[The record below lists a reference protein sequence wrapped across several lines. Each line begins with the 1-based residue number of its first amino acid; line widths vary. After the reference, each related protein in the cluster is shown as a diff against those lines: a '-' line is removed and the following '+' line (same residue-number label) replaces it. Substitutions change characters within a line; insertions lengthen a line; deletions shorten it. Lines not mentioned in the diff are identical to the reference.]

1 MLYKFK
7 CCSKKDFGNYICI
20 VCFDIYHPSCLERK
34 NGFVKINK
42 HKILCSTECHTLL
55 ESNERIVSDLNDQVT
70 ALTGLLRDKDSVIS
84 TQKRRTQDFEDLALE
99 SEQELLTKFEESKSI
114 IDGLQKKLQA
124 NKLEYDE
131 LLKEIARN
139 EEYIQGLVKDKQG
152 LDTLQGNMITAISTL
167 ETDNKSLQIELETL
181 RDNTRPENQVNL
193 VPKCYR
199 DASTLTDNSANQSIP
214 VNQSIP
220 PHSVLISQSRPNN
233 SFSSSKRKMLLL
245 TDDNGK
251 HLCKALSNCNNMTN
265 FIIESIHKPG
275 GKFADIVESVKSFN

>member
-1 MLYKFK
+1 M
-7 CCSKKDFGNYICI
+7 DFC
-20 VCFDIYHPSCLERK
+20 
-34 NGFVKINK
+34 
-42 HKILCSTECHTLL
+42 
-55 ESNERIVSDLNDQVT
+55 
-70 ALTGLLRDKDSVIS
+70 RDKDSVIS

-139 EEYIQGLVKDKQG
+139 EEYKQGLVKDKQE
-152 LDTLQGNMITAISTL
+152 LDTLQGNMITAISIL

-181 RDNTRPENQVNL
+181 RDNTGPENQVNL

-220 PHSVLISQSRPNN
+220 PHSVLISQTR
-233 SFSSSKRKMLLL
+233 
-245 TDDNGK
+245 T
-251 HLCKALSNCNNMTN
+251 
-265 FIIESIHKPG
+265 
-275 GKFADIVESVKSFN
+275 